1 MFRCDISEKF
11 TAHSTRYSTVTS
23 TALKKGINLKVIKRT
38 ANWSESSLVLF
49 AKHYNKTIVQIKDSF
64 VKTSI
69 YNLA

>member
-1 MFRCDISEKF
+1 MFRCNISEKF

-23 TALKKGINLKVIKRT
+23 TALKKDINLKVIKRT
-38 ANWSESSLVLF
+38 ANWSESSLVF